1 MVGDKKKKTPKFY
14 AVAVGKTT
22 GIFRNWLTCNDSVNK
37 VSGATF
43 KGFQTL
49 DDAEKFLLKSGVQ
62 CKWVDFEQ
70 TYVDSLLEDSESSKS
85 RSRSPIGGAAHD
97 DRLSVMSKSLTE
109 QPPST
114 SDESSSHLNNKNM
127 SKPVICS
134 TSKLISDA
142 CSDTE
147 ERIKQNSS
155 SKIGELEAIVKKQ
168 SLQIASLMEKQP
180 HVDSVLQQFT
190 SFQKRMSDLEN
201 SISNLIDQRF
211 TELMSKI
218 DISNLTSKLECLQH
232 SIQDSIHDNIK
243 SLRES
248 IVPLSSQNC
257 NDMDI
262 VMPDNSAWKKRPDM
276 TKPPQLPSN
285 PQHHQ
290 NKPTRE
296 SNKSKQQPKHTTEF
310 KPNQNVVIDIEKN
323 SPTHTNF
330 DADVIRREINRTYGP
345 TIIQKISPYN
355 FSKSNPR
362 IMIQLHSADTAKQM
376 VLNWK
381 GSTFGKSTARLTMS
395 PEKNENTA
403 MLKGVPLD
411 CDDEYVLCSIKNEY
425 PECSA
430 ERLFKGDKKLR
441 MIKVKFAN
449 PTQFN
454 TAIKQCGFLIDEV
467 ICHFEPYRND

>member
-1 MVGDKKKKTPKFY
+1 MITKDNSGNYLLY
-14 AVAVGKTT
+14 AVSKGKTT
-22 GIFRNWLTCNDSVNK
+22 GLFINWLTCKESTNGVK
-37 VSGATF
+37 GAIF
-43 KGFQTL
+43 KGFNSL
-49 DDAEKFLLKSGVQ
+49 DEAKLYLEEAGTEIKLNGFTENDLKAKQSSRGS
-62 CKWVDFEQ
+62 K
-70 TYVDSLLEDSESSKS
+70 SESEISSIASEVLNDYMDMDKNT
-85 RSRSPIGGAAHD
+85 
-97 DRLSVMSKSLTE
+97 SLYQNT
-109 QPPST
+109 PST
-114 SDESSSHLNNKNM
+114 SKVM
-127 SKPVICS
+127 
-134 TSKLISDA
+134 SDA
-142 CSDTE
+142 SSDTQD
-147 ERIKQNSS
+147 RVKHDSS
-155 SKIGELEAIVKKQ
+155 NKIGELEAIVNQQ
-168 SLQIASLMEKQP
+168 SIQIASLMEKQS

-257 NDMDI
+257 NDMDTTSSFI

-310 KPNQNVVIDIEKN
+310 KPNQNVVINIEKN